1 MSTKCSKIKSQYTR
15 LQIKIP
21 EGIIWIHPTYVTQL
35 TQLPRAG
42 PCGVRRQQD
51 NAGKAQNGKI

>member
-1 MSTKCSKIKSQYTR
+1 MKSQYTR

-21 EGIIWIHPTYVTQL
+21 EGIIRIHPTYVTQL
-35 TQLPRAG
+35 TQQHSAG
-42 PCGVRRQQD
+42 PYGVRRQQD

>member
-1 MSTKCSKIKSQYTR
+1 MR

-21 EGIIWIHPTYVTQL
+21 EGIIRIHPTYVTQL
-35 TQLPRAG
+35 TQLSRAG

-51 NAGKAQNGKI
+51 NAGKAQKERYE